1 MLTFHTEMKLAVAAT
16 FTNYTTTVIDDENIE
31 ETDAYTVKP
40 KGEKLILKII
50 SVCVHALKK

>member
-1 MLTFHTEMKLAVAAT
+1 MTFHAEMKLAVAAT

-40 KGEKLILKII
+40 RGEKLTLKFS
-50 SVCVHALKK
+50 SV

>member
-1 MLTFHTEMKLAVAAT
+1 MKLAVAAT

-50 SVCVHALKK
+50 SVCVHASKK